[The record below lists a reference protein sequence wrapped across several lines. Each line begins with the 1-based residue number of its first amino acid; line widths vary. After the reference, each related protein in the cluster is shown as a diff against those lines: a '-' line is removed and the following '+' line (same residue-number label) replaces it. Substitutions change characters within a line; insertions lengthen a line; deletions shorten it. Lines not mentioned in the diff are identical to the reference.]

1 MATFNDFEQR
11 KKKTKWHANREV
23 VVFIYIYIIY
33 NGKKQEEEEKNMI
46 NKRQTITKFKSE
58 RAQETEYKLKK
69 K

>member
-1 MATFNDFEQR
+1 
-11 KKKTKWHANREV
+11 
-23 VVFIYIYIIY
+23 
-33 NGKKQEEEEKNMI
+33 MI

>member
-11 KKKTKWHANREV
+11 KKENEMAREQRGSCV
-23 VVFIYIYIIY
+23 YIYILFTMEK
-33 NGKKQEEEEKNMI
+33 NKKKKNMI